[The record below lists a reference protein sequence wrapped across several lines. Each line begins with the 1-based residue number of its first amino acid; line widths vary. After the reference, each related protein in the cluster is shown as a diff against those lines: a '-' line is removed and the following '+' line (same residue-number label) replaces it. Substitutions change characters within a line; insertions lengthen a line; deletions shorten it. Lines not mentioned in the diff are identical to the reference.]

1 MEKKIAVMDRQSRL
15 RLIGT
20 NCIFIAILFGLVT
33 FNKEVLRPAC
43 SHIPALNA
51 VTGCLP
57 NFLAAVLISLAVV
70 NALRVRKPRYGRL
83 FAYAGFLLV
92 FAILTVEEL
101 KPMWGASTYCDP
113 LDILASALG
122 ALVGI
127 FVYEVIRF
135 RQRPN
140 LAAKTS

>member
-1 MEKKIAVMDRQSRL
+1 MDKRSRL

-20 NCIFIAILFGLVT
+20 NCILIAILFGSVT

-43 SHIPALNA
+43 THIPILNA
-51 VTGCLP
+51 LTGCLP

-83 FAYAGFLLV
+83 FAYGGFILV
-92 FAILTVEEL
+92 FSILTVEEL
-101 KPMWGASTYCDP
+101 KPMWGASNYCDP

-122 ALVGI
+122 ALAGI
-127 FVYEVIRF
+127 AVYEVVRF
-135 RQRPN
+135 KQRPN
-140 LAAKTS
+140 LTARPS